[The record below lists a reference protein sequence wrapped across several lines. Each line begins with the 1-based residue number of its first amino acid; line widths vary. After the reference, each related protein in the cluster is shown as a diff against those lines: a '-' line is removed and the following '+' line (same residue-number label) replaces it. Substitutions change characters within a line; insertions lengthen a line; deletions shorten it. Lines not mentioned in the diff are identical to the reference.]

1 MKVQIFRE
9 HLDRI
14 NELSDSEKVFMGLLT
29 FLHCRYP
36 EHNLFRLYAS
46 DVRTILDKDSVGA
59 FKLNTNIFVKATF
72 GYKAVY
78 YGLGKIQNLE
88 DFVLID
94 IQEPTACTVQGY
106 LIALYKHKTDWLDV
120 QQHPLAYNQRRDFS
134 FQTEER
140 DAYFKSPENK
150 YTKEKHG
157 KYKKAKKKRS
167 RNED

>member
-29 FLHCRYP
+29 FLHCKYP
-36 EHNLFRLYAS
+36 DHNLFRLYPS

-59 FKLNTNIFVKATF
+59 FKLNTNVFVRAKF
-72 GYKAVY
+72 GYKAVF

-88 DFVLID
+88 DIVLID

-106 LIALYKHKTDWLDV
+106 LIALYKHRDEWLDV
-120 QQHPLAYNQRRDFS
+120 QQNVLAYNQKRDFS
-134 FQTEER
+134 FTHEER
-140 DAYFKSPENK
+140 DAFFKSPENK
-150 YTKEKHG
+150 YTTEKHG
-157 KYKKAKKKRS
+157 KYKKNRS
-167 RNED
+167 RDEV